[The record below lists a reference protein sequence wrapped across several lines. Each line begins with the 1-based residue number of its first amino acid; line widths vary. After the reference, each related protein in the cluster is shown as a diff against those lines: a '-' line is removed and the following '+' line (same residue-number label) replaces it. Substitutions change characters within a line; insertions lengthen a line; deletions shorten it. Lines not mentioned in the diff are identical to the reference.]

1 MEQSKINIVVGD
13 IIKEDSSENPISE
26 ECLHAIEFLLS
37 EDRLNDISYD
47 EDEKECAVFDS
58 FLQKN
63 DMQYLVFTGDDGI
76 GKTEFLRKYFS
87 ISVQD
92 TFKIE
97 NHKLLIMFSGDGNGI
112 LENGNDIKYF
122 AEEIKKVCEYYEEAY
137 IEESEYVIRN
147 YSKFYA
153 FILETKKSALS
164 HSWLEKGLD
173 DSVYMTE
180 IEDLKKTK
188 PFTYYM
194 LKLKYYLLLSQQISD
209 LIVICDNVISKNIY
223 SEIADKIDKCIRN
236 YNKIKYKG
244 YHTKT
249 IFAINNSTYWHLLN
263 KNNLISDI
271 TVQKSKN
278 FNIQG
283 LLDAG
288 FDYAKAL
295 GEVWMREHG
304 FDMQALQNVK
314 EALDFFNTRFNRKYQ
329 RMILGLCMHNKKLVL
344 KCYRTV
350 MCNQTWVRKKQFC
363 YADNA
368 YDENPGFLFN
378 NITCI
383 RALACGNEQVYNPI
397 KIRDY
402 LIPNILYNTEDEDY
416 GIYNLLLM
424 KYFVKQQGNHEFIRN
439 KQENILAICENI
451 WGKSS
456 EYNNFEKAI
465 NYLLSKKVLSRHTL
479 CTEEHSEHLFITEK
493 GIELWDMFHGD
504 SILMEICREDR
515 FRDVNLNMEPSYIL
529 LNTKRQYLI
538 FEDLLNM
545 TREFSNFEDKLYF
558 SASERGCSVEYI
570 RTFGKK
576 RMAYYLLEGV
586 CKSITYSIS
595 RSNESLKSICK
606 EVRDLVE
613 AER

>member
-63 DMQYLVFTGDDGI
+63 DMQHLVFMGDDGI

-87 ISVQD
+87 ISVHD

-112 LENGNDIKYF
+112 LENGSDIKYF
-122 AEEIKKVCEYYEEAY
+122 AEEIKKVCEYYEQAY

-147 YSKFYA
+147 YSKFYV

-180 IEDLKKTK
+180 IEDLKKNK

-194 LKLKYYLLLSQQISD
+194 LKLKYYLLLSQQITD
-209 LIVICDNVISKNIY
+209 LIVICDNIISKNIY
-223 SEIADKIDKCIRN
+223 VEIADKIDKCIRN
-236 YNKIKYKG
+236 YNKIKNKG
-244 YHTKT
+244 YRTKT

-283 LLDAG
+283 LLEAG

-314 EALDFFNTRFNRKYQ
+314 EALDFFNTRFNQKYQ

-350 MCNQTWVRKKQFC
+350 MCNQTWVRKKRFS

-383 RALACGNEQVYNPI
+383 RALACGNEQVYNPV

-424 KYFVKQQGNHEFIRN
+424 KYFVKRQGNHEFIGN

-456 EYNNFEKAI
+456 EYDNFEKAI
-465 NYLLSKKVLSRHTL
+465 NYLLSKKVLDRYTL
-479 CTEEHSEHLFITEK
+479 CTEEHSGHLFITEK

-545 TREFSNFEDKLYF
+545 TRGFSSFEDKLYL

-586 CKSITYSIS
+586 SKSITYSVS
-595 RSNESLKSICK
+595 RSNENLKSICK